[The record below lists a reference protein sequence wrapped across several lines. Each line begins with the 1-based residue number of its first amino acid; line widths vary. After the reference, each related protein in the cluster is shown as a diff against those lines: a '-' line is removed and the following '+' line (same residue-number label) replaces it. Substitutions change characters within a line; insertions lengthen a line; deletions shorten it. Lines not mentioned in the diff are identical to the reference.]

1 MADGGSGV
9 LGGIR
14 LWVRRSRGGVEFG
27 QRLPSQPTMSR
38 RLRRGS
44 IEQLLAEVEQA
55 LLALVLVVGPRLLV
69 IDGKA
74 QCGRW
79 AQQRCGRGL
88 GPWRGGFAKGYK
100 LHAIWGEG
108 PLPLAWALTA
118 LNVSERRLAATL
130 VRGLPGAGY
139 LLGDKQYD
147 VNYLYD
153 AAAEAEYQLLARPQR
168 VGKGLGHRRHSP
180 HRLRGL
186 ELLHTSFG
194 KDLYRR
200 RGRIEHCFAQLTSFR
215 GLTDGVSWQRYWGV
229 AVSSRRSFTFSRSI
243 STCLSSASRSMRT
256 RSRIF
261 SLDDLIVSAD
271 LRTSSRLPARFSIS
285 RIALSIVSKSTCWAA
300 D

>member
-1 MADGGSGV
+1 MERELWEALCLLSGKFYNRCAV
-9 LGGIR
+9 GVYTDEVIIAVYWWSVVHDR
-14 LWVRRSRGGVEFG
+14 PVRWACEPRHWPVEFG

-38 RLRRGS
+38 RLRSGS

-74 QCGRW
+74 LPVGGPSKDADAAWGRS
-79 AQQRCGRGL
+79 A
-88 GPWRGGFAKGYK
+88 GGFAKGYK

-200 RGRIEHCFAQLTSFR
+200 RGRIEHCFAQLTSFVG
-215 GLTDGVSWQRYWGV
+215 GLGPLPFWVRRFNRVKLWVHSKLLIH
-229 AVSSRRSFTFSRSI
+229 AVHQLKLQQHPAI
-243 STCLSSASRSMRT
+243 S
-256 RSRIF
+256 
-261 SLDDLIVSAD
+261 
-271 LRTSSRLPARFSIS
+271 
-285 RIALSIVSKSTCWAA
+285 
-300 D
+300 